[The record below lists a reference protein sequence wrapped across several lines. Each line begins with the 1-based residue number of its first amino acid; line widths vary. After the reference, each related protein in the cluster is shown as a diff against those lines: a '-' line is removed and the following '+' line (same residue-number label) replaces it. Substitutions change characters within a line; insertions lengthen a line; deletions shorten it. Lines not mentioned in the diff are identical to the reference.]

1 MTDIPN
7 CPSGHQMVRH
17 ERVFYW
23 RGDYKPGW
31 VCPICNALYAIPGEE
46 IEPLRALRKGEG
58 LTLQDWL
65 R

>member
-1 MTDIPN
+1 
-7 CPSGHQMVRH
+7 MVRH